1 MTNLIIYRSHHH
13 APMSIEDEHMLVG
26 IFIVLNIIWIAS
38 LLWQKVV
45 IKKEYGALSDFNE
58 ILMTPVM
65 IIIWALIII
74 FSLGYCISKLIF

>member
-1 MTNLIIYRSHHH
+1 MTNLIIYRSHYH
-13 APMSIEDEHMLVG
+13 AQLSVEDGHTVIG
-26 IFIVLNIIWIAS
+26 AFIVLNIIWIAS

-58 ILMTPVM
+58 FLTPVM

-74 FSLGYCISKLIF
+74 LSLGYYISKLIF

>member
-1 MTNLIIYRSHHH
+1 
-13 APMSIEDEHMLVG
+13 MSIEDEHMLVG